1 MEVNRLLKDQGIL
14 YGEPGAYGLTSKG
27 EEFGVQR
34 YHDNGYGG
42 FAHVSY
48 ETTHF
53 DPSITD
59 VLDSSPEKLAKVR
72 ADISADR
79 QAQRAARK
87 SAEAEADANF
97 RASEADKETA
107 EAENDI
113 DPKVWLMVG
122 GTLVAIIT
130 FIGVKKGI
138 DLYKRKKAEK
148 AEKAEKA
155 AQAES
160 GSGASSGVE
169 GK

>member
-27 EEFGVQR
+27 EELGVQR

-42 FAHVSY
+42 VAHVSY

-53 DPSITD
+53 APSITD

-107 EAENDI
+107 EAENEL
-113 DPKVWLMVG
+113 DPNKVGLMAG
-122 GTLVAIIT
+122 GILVVIIT

-148 AEKAEKA
+148 AEKA

-160 GSGASSGVE
+160 GSGTSSGVE